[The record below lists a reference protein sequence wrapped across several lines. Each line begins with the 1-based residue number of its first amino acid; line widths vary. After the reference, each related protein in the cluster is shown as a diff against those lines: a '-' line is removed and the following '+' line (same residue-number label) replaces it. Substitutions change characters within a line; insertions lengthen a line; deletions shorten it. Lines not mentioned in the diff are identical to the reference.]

1 MIKKLIGIIV
11 ATAVIVIIVIA
22 AIRRDNFQSMVLRDE
37 IEDQTYPE
45 PVASQQPATPVPVET
60 ETTDSRSVEVID
72 SLREAGSFVGRGPET
87 GVLQIEKRTAALW
100 AAVRLHESAT
110 VRTNLSPYRAVF
122 EAFLRLIYR
131 IRQSRFVR
139 SLRTILR
146 LH

>member
-60 ETTDSRSVEVID
+60 ETTKSR
-72 SLREAGSFVGRGPET
+72 T
-87 GVLQIEKRTAALW
+87 
-100 AAVRLHESAT
+100 
-110 VRTNLSPYRAVF
+110 
-122 EAFLRLIYR
+122 RLIR
-131 IRQSRFVR
+131 GLSTENI
-139 SLRTILR
+139 
-146 LH
+146 